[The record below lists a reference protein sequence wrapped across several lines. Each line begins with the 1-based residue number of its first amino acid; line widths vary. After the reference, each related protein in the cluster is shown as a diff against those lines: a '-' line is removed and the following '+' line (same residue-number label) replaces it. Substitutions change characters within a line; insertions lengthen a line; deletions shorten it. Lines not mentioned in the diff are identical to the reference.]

1 MLNRNQLKNYRTLR
15 GLSTRDVAAFCDIS
29 QPMIVQAENGTKRLT
44 EHTHDEIV
52 KGINT
57 AYKKRMESYQE
68 MKKKNKEK
76 STEAIKAAIASKE
89 QEEIAPVQ
97 EEKIAETATEVEKEE
112 TVTENIEEK
121 PKTRRAKKAPV
132 RKKKPVD

>member
-52 KGINT
+52 KGINM

-89 QEEIAPVQ
+89 QEEIEPVQ
-97 EEKIAETATEVEKEE
+97 EEKIAETVKEE
-112 TVTENIEEK
+112 NVTENVEEK
-121 PKTRRAKKAPV
+121 PKMRRAKKAPV
-132 RKKKPVD
+132 RKKKSVD